1 MPRHEPYAQV
11 ACCLCNIFA
20 SKTTEERHHRHALQA
35 FAVLG
40 NVMSLVGGMCSMCC
54 SLLLPSLFYL
64 ILYKQDLSLLKKC
77 GVVVLLLCGVALLVL
92 IVVQNIQDLFAPTQ
106 VSTAGMHTE

>member
-1 MPRHEPYAQV
+1 MSHTHKLHV
-11 ACCLCNIFA
+11 VFA
-20 SKTTEERHHRHALQA
+20 ISLQAKQQKRHHRHALQA

>member
-1 MPRHEPYAQV
+1 M
-11 ACCLCNIFA
+11 
-20 SKTTEERHHRHALQA
+20 
-35 FAVLG
+35 LG